1 MDSFSTPPAVP
12 SLSVGSDSSSKI
24 FPSSIEWIIMAEL
37 DGEQPMTFIFGH
49 TDLKKDAVPAIN
61 PPPPMD
67 IIIASNSLA

>member
-1 MDSFSTPPAVP
+1 
-12 SLSVGSDSSSKI
+12 
-24 FPSSIEWIIMAEL
+24 MAEL